1 MAFDF
6 SQWTTPR
13 RTFEPDANDLEA
25 RQLGTTYGCVADFK
39 RRHDLPQAEPL
50 SPAARA
56 LLLQELETAA
66 RVHKGR
72 AIERARALAAI
83 TERATPEAAAAVAV
97 VVPRQAALWA
107 ALGAYV
113 GRYQADGY
121 LLHRLEALAGK
132 RYASPGTARKRCES
146 LAPAAAPAA
155 AELDPFR
162 RALFWGVVLRLD
174 QLEGPPPAD
183 PATFYSWCQLAAYA
197 GHTRDPVQALGDLLA
212 GRMADGE
219 ARALLQLPGSGPLAP
234 AAIRD
239 AYRAQARGAHPDA
252 GGDRSRF
259 ERLTVA
265 RDRLLLG
272 VA

>member
-1 MAFDF
+1 VWEQHERD
-6 SQWTTPR
+6 
-13 RTFEPDANDLEA
+13 A
-25 RQLGTTYGCVADFK
+25 RQLGTTAGRVADFK
-39 RRHDLPQAEPL
+39 RRHDLPRAEPL
-50 SPAARA
+50 SPAAGA
-56 LLLQELETAA
+56 LLLEELETAA

-113 GRYQADGY
+113 GSGQADAY
-121 LLHRLEALAGK
+121 LLHRLEALTGK

-146 LAPAAAPAA
+146 LTPAAAPAA
-155 AELDPFR
+155 AGLDPFR

-174 QLEGPPPAD
+174 QLEGPPPPD
-183 PATFYSWCQLAAYA
+183 PAAFYSWCQLAAYA
-197 GHTRDPVQALGDLLA
+197 GHTRDPAQALGDLLA
-212 GRMADGE
+212 GRMGDRE
-219 ARALLQLPGSGPLAP
+219 ARGLLQLPESGPLAP

-239 AYRAQARGAHPDA
+239 AYRAQAREAHPDA
-252 GGDRSRF
+252 GGERVRF

-265 RDRLLLG
+265 RDRLLLQG
-272 VA
+272 AA